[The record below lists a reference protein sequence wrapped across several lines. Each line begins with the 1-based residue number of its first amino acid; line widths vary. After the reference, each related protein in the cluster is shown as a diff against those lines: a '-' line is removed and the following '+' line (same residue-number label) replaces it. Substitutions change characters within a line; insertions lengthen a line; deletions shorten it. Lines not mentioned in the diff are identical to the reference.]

1 MEIGLVIL
9 VVLAIVAVA
18 VVLRKRKAQEAE
30 RLDDAASPA
39 RAPGARPASAVA
51 ARPDPAA
58 GQAAAARDPAP
69 RDPSARKAE
78 VLREQELPLGTPAPE
93 APPVPASDEEQE
105 PSASDE
111 SVERAASPPPTP
123 VRTPTTPRAAETS
136 STEGTDAAAALDSF
150 HGSESAETASA
161 QETEDDGAESSD
173 AESSDAESSDAGSS
187 DAESSDAG
195 SSRAVQ
201 ENLDTAARP
210 SARVEASAK
219 PAPSGAWLGLRKG
232 LAKSRESTGFF
243 GRLKQLLGGRR
254 ELDPNIAE
262 RLEEILLSSDVGMA
276 TTERILARLKDGIS
290 RGDLADEARVL
301 EALRVEAARTLAV
314 DGFGGAIR
322 AHHQPTVVLF
332 VGVNGAGK
340 TTTIGKLA
348 QNLTAQGKKVMLAAG
363 DTFRAAAVDQLK
375 VWGRRVNCEVVTGK
389 EGADPSSVLFDA
401 IQAAKAA
408 RVDVL
413 LADTAGRLHTKANLM
428 QEMTKVQKVAAK
440 ALEGAPH
447 ETLLVI
453 DATNGQ
459 NALAQAREFKEALP
473 ITGLVLTK
481 LDGTAKGGV
490 VLGICD
496 ALRIPVRYVGV
507 GERAEDLHE
516 FDPAAFVEALLGAEN
531 EVIAA

>member
-1 MEIGLVIL
+1 MQIMEIALVIL
-9 VVLAIVAVA
+9 LVLAAVVAVL
-18 VVLRKRKAQEAE
+18 VLRKKKAPEATE
-30 RLDDAASPA
+30 LRSSSRGGAAGRPPA
-39 RAPGARPASAVA
+39 A
-51 ARPDPAA
+51 ARPEAAVPAAPDPAR
-58 GQAAAARDPAP
+58 GKAAEAAPVRPP
-69 RDPSARKAE
+69 RVE
-78 VLREQELPLGTPAPE
+78 APE
-93 APPVPASDEEQE
+93 EGGE
-105 PSASDE
+105 
-111 SVERAASPPPTP
+111 ASPPPPP
-123 VRTPTTPRAAETS
+123 VRSPPAPGAVLVPTAEPVSSAVEGDDYPVSTDDADAPMAPAHGVQAVVDAPLAPRPT
-136 STEGTDAAAALDSF
+136 
-150 HGSESAETASA
+150 
-161 QETEDDGAESSD
+161 
-173 AESSDAESSDAGSS
+173 
-187 DAESSDAG
+187 
-195 SSRAVQ
+195 
-201 ENLDTAARP
+201 
-210 SARVEASAK
+210 ARVESGPRPAAK
-219 PAPSGAWLGLRKG
+219 SRSFLSLRKG

-243 GRLKQLLGGRR
+243 GRLKELFGGKR
-254 ELDPNIAE
+254 ELDPDLVE
-262 RLEEILLSSDVGMA
+262 RLEEVLLGSDVGMA
-276 TTERILARLKDGIS
+276 TTERMLARLKDGLS
-290 RGDLADEARVL
+290 RGELSDEARVL
-301 EALRVEAARTLAV
+301 ESLRLEAERILVIEGTS
-314 DGFGGAIR
+314 GAIDTR
-322 AHHQPTVVLF
+322 HHPTVVLF

-348 QNLTAQGKKVMLAAG
+348 QQLSSQGKKVMLAAG

-428 QEMTKVQKVAAK
+428 QEMTKVQRVAAK

-453 DATNGQ
+453 DSTNGQ

-473 ITGLVLTK
+473 LTGLVLTK

-516 FDPAAFVEALLGAEN
+516 FDPSAFVEALLGAET